1 MVQVYL
7 SPAAGVFPSSIA
19 ASVFS
24 LVGLLWILSEIVGA
38 GIIPRIRRRGTRIK
52 KEDRGSHLLLWMSI
66 FASIIIAYSLAGSG
80 IAMLPSWVYYPGIV
94 LMVSGIVLRQWS
106 IAVLGQFFS
115 GTVGIQGG
123 QKVVD
128 TGPYRLVRH
137 PSYTG
142 LLLIL
147 VGLGLAVQSGWA
159 VLVLLLL
166 FGMAIGYRMYVEEQA
181 LVSELG
187 DEYVKYS
194 KSTKRLIPYVL

>member
-7 SPAAGVFPSSIA
+7 SQAGMFPSSIA

-24 LVGLLWILSEIVGA
+24 LVVLLWILSEVVGV
-38 GIIPRIRRRGTRIK
+38 GIIPRVRRRGTRIK
-52 KEDRGSHLLLWMSI
+52 KEDGGSHLLLWMSI
-66 FASIIIAYSLAGSG
+66 FVSIIIAFSLAGSG

-115 GTVGIQGG
+115 GTVGIQEG

-142 LLLIL
+142 ALLIF
-147 VGLGLAVQSGWA
+147 VGLGLAVQSWGA
-159 VLVLLLL
+159 VLVLLML
-166 FGMAIGYRMYVEEQA
+166 FGVAYGYRVYVEEQV

-194 KSTKRLIPYVL
+194 KRTKRLIPYVL

>member
-7 SPAAGVFPSSIA
+7 SPAGMFPSSVA

-24 LVGLLWILSEIVGA
+24 LVVLLWILSEVVGV
-38 GIIPRIRRRGTRIK
+38 GIIPHVRRRGTRIK

-66 FASIIIAYSLAGSG
+66 FVSIIIAFSLAGSG
-80 IAMLPSWVYYPGIV
+80 IAILPSWVYYPGIV

-115 GTVGIQGG
+115 GTVGIQEG

-142 LLLIL
+142 ALLIL
-147 VGLGLAVQSGWA
+147 VGLGLAVQSWGA
-159 VLVLLLL
+159 VLVLLML
-166 FGMAIGYRMYVEEQA
+166 FGVAYGYRVYVEEQV
-181 LVSELG
+181 LISELG

-194 KSTKRLIPYVL
+194 KRTKRLIPYVL

>member
-7 SPAAGVFPSSIA
+7 SQAGMFPSSIA

-24 LVGLLWILSEIVGA
+24 LVVLLWILSEVVGV
-38 GIIPRIRRRGTRIK
+38 GIIPRVRRRGTRIK

-66 FASIIIAYSLAGSG
+66 VVSITISFSLAGSG

-115 GTVGIQGG
+115 GTVGIQEG

-142 LLLIL
+142 ALLIF
-147 VGLGLAVQSGWA
+147 VGLGLAVQSWGA
-159 VLVLLLL
+159 VLVLLML
-166 FGMAIGYRMYVEEQA
+166 FGVAYGYRVYVEEQV
-181 LVSELG
+181 LVSKLG

-194 KSTKRLIPYVL
+194 KRTKRLIPYVL

>member
-7 SPAAGVFPSSIA
+7 SQAGMFPSSIA

-24 LVGLLWILSEIVGA
+24 LVVLLWILSEAVGM
-38 GIIPRIRRRGTRIK
+38 GIIPRVRRRGTRIK

-66 FASIIIAYSLAGSG
+66 VVSITISFSLAGSG

-115 GTVGIQGG
+115 GTVGIQEG

-142 LLLIL
+142 ALLIF
-147 VGLGLAVQSGWA
+147 VGLGLAVQSWGA
-159 VLVLLLL
+159 VLVLLML
-166 FGMAIGYRMYVEEQA
+166 FGVAYGYRVYVEEQV

-194 KSTKRLIPYVL
+194 KRTKRLIPYVL

>member
-7 SPAAGVFPSSIA
+7 SQAGMFPSSIA

-24 LVGLLWILSEIVGA
+24 LVVLLWILSEVVGM
-38 GIIPRIRRRGTRIK
+38 GIIPRVRRHGTKIK
-52 KEDRGSHLLLWMSI
+52 KKDRGSHLLLWMSI
-66 FASIIIAYSLAGSG
+66 VVSITISFSLAGSG

-115 GTVGIQGG
+115 GTVGIQEG

-142 LLLIL
+142 ALLIF
-147 VGLGLAVQSGWA
+147 VGLGLAVQSWGA
-159 VLVLLLL
+159 VLVLLML
-166 FGMAIGYRMYVEEQA
+166 FGVAYGYRVYVEEQV
-181 LVSELG
+181 LVSKLG

-194 KSTKRLIPYVL
+194 KRTKRLIPYVL

>member
-7 SPAAGVFPSSIA
+7 SPAGMFPSSIA

-24 LVGLLWILSEIVGA
+24 LVVLLWILSEVVGV
-38 GIIPRIRRRGTRIK
+38 GIIPRVRRRGTRIK

-66 FASIIIAYSLAGSG
+66 FVSIIIAFSLAGSG

-115 GTVGIQGG
+115 GTVGIQEG

-142 LLLIL
+142 ALLIF
-147 VGLGLAVQSGWA
+147 VGLGLAVQSWGA
-159 VLVLLLL
+159 VLVLLML
-166 FGMAIGYRMYVEEQA
+166 FGVAYGYRVYVEEQV

-194 KSTKRLIPYVL
+194 KRTKRLIPYVL

>member
-1 MVQVYL
+1 VQVYL
-7 SPAAGVFPSSIA
+7 SPAGMFPSSIT

-24 LVGLLWILSEIVGA
+24 LVGLLWILSEVVGM
-38 GIIPRIRRRGTRIK
+38 GIITRIRRRGTRIK

-66 FASIIIAYSLAGSG
+66 VVSITISFSLAGSG

-115 GTVGIQGG
+115 GTVGIQEG

-142 LLLIL
+142 ALLIF
-147 VGLGLAVQSGWA
+147 VGLGLAVQSWGA
-159 VLVLLLL
+159 VLVLLML
-166 FGMAIGYRMYVEEQA
+166 FGVAYGYRVYVEEQV

-194 KSTKRLIPYVL
+194 KRTKRLIPYVL